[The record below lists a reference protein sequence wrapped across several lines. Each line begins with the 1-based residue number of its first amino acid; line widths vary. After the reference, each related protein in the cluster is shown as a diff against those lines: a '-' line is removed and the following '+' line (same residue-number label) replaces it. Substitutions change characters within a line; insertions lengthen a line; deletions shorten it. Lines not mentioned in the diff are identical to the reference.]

1 MNKKLS
7 IFAIVLIIVGLIG
20 SVWSGFLS
28 MPYFINKLQDYEEGI
43 NKEKVI
49 YEENININNLSINT
63 KYANVKILKNDSSK
77 VIIKTN
83 GLYKNSE
90 IKINQSG
97 KDLVIKEEINNQKI
111 EKIKNIDDLIN
122 IALENTFSSYRNTI
136 LVYIP
141 NNMNISAITDSG
153 HLYVKDN
160 IFLDSL
166 TFKTYGGSISLPS
179 EIKNLKFLDLTSK
192 SDLSL
197 KLSELIGIDEVNIN
211 SNEVYISSKE
221 STFYDMEKYIP
232 KKVTINGDNLE
243 NGIID
248 IESTIPISKD
258 LTIDSYKS
266 EVLLNLPLDRYNFNF
281 NVATYEGIEFNDYL
295 LNLTKYR
302 DESEL
307 IKEFKTI
314 LNPNLKDEYKININ
328 ALNLDFR

>member
-28 MPYFINKLQDYEEGI
+28 MPYFINKLQEYEEGI

-49 YEENININNLSINT
+49 YEENVNINNLNINT

-90 IKINQSG
+90 ININQSG
-97 KDLVIKEEINNQKI
+97 KDLVIEEEINNQKI

-122 IALENTFSSYRNTI
+122 IGLENTFSSYRNTI

-141 NNMNISAITDSG
+141 NNINISAITEGGNLD
-153 HLYVKDN
+153 VKDN

-179 EIKNLKFLDLTSK
+179 EIKNLKLLDLTSK

-197 KLSELIGIDEVNIN
+197 KLSELLGIDEVNIN

-295 LNLTKYR
+295 LNITKYR

-328 ALNLDFR
+328 ALNLNFR

>member
-28 MPYFINKLQDYEEGI
+28 MPYFINKLQEYEEGI

-49 YEENININNLSINT
+49 YEENVNINNLNINT
-63 KYANVKILKNDSSK
+63 KYTNVKILKNDSSK

-90 IKINQSG
+90 ININQSG
-97 KDLVIKEEINNQKI
+97 KDLVIEEEINNQKI

-122 IALENTFSSYRNTI
+122 IGLENTFSSYRNTI

-141 NNMNISAITDSG
+141 NNINISAITEGGNLD
-153 HLYVKDN
+153 VKDN

-179 EIKNLKFLDLTSK
+179 EIKNLKLLDLTSK

-197 KLSELIGIDEVNIN
+197 KLSELLGIDEVNIN

-295 LNLTKYR
+295 LNITKYR

-328 ALNLDFR
+328 ALNLNFR

>member
-28 MPYFINKLQDYEEGI
+28 MPYFINKLQDYEEEI

-63 KYANVKILKNDSSK
+63 KYANIKILKNDSSK

-90 IKINQSG
+90 IKINQRG
-97 KDLVIKEEINNQKI
+97 KELVIEEEINNQKI

-136 LVYIP
+136 FVYIP
-141 NNMNISAITDSG
+141 NNINISAITHSG
-153 HLYVKDN
+153 HLDVKDN

-166 TFKTYGGSISLPS
+166 IFKTYGGSISLPS
-179 EIKNLKFLDLTSK
+179 EIKNLKLLDLTSK

-197 KLSELIGIDEVNIN
+197 KLSELLGIDEVNIN

-295 LNLTKYR
+295 LNLIKYR

-328 ALNLDFR
+328 ALNLYFR

>member
-197 KLSELIGIDEVNIN
+197 KLSELLGIDEVNIN

-266 EVLLNLPLDRYNFNF
+266 EVLLNVPLDRYNFNF

-295 LNLTKYR
+295 LNITKYR

-328 ALNLDFR
+328 ALNLNFR

>member
-1 MNKKLS
+1 M
-7 IFAIVLIIVGLIG
+7 
-20 SVWSGFLS
+20 
-28 MPYFINKLQDYEEGI
+28 
-43 NKEKVI
+43 
-49 YEENININNLSINT
+49 
-63 KYANVKILKNDSSK
+63 
-77 VIIKTN
+77 
-83 GLYKNSE
+83 
-90 IKINQSG
+90 
-97 KDLVIKEEINNQKI
+97 
-111 EKIKNIDDLIN
+111 
-122 IALENTFSSYRNTI
+122 
-136 LVYIP
+136 
-141 NNMNISAITDSG
+141 
-153 HLYVKDN
+153 
-160 IFLDSL
+160 
-166 TFKTYGGSISLPS
+166 
-179 EIKNLKFLDLTSK
+179 
-192 SDLSL
+192 
-197 KLSELIGIDEVNIN
+197 SELLGIDEVNIN

-221 STFYDMEKYIP
+221 SIFYDMEKYIP

-295 LNLTKYR
+295 LNITKYR

>member
-20 SVWSGFLS
+20 TVWSGFLS
-28 MPYFINKLQDYEEGI
+28 MPYFINKLQEYEEGI

-49 YEENININNLSINT
+49 YEENVNINNLNINT
-63 KYANVKILKNDSSK
+63 KYANVKILKNDSNK

-90 IKINQSG
+90 ININQSG
-97 KDLVIKEEINNQKI
+97 KDLVIEEEINNQKI

-122 IALENTFSSYRNTI
+122 IGLENTFSSYRNTI

-141 NNMNISAITDSG
+141 NNINISAITEGGNLD
-153 HLYVKDN
+153 VKDN

-179 EIKNLKFLDLTSK
+179 EIKNLKLLDLTSK

-197 KLSELIGIDEVNIN
+197 KLSELLGIDEVNIN

-295 LNLTKYR
+295 LNITKYR

-314 LNPNLKDEYKININ
+314 LNPNLKDEYKINID
-328 ALNLDFR
+328 ALSLNFR

>member
-28 MPYFINKLQDYEEGI
+28 MPYFINKLQDYEEEI

-63 KYANVKILKNDSSK
+63 KYANIKILKNDSSK

-90 IKINQSG
+90 IKINQRG
-97 KDLVIKEEINNQKI
+97 KELVIEEEINNQKI

-122 IALENTFSSYRNTI
+122 IGLENTFSSYRNTI

-141 NNMNISAITDSG
+141 NNINISAITEGGNLD
-153 HLYVKDN
+153 VKDN

-179 EIKNLKFLDLTSK
+179 EIKNLKLLDLTSK

-197 KLSELIGIDEVNIN
+197 KLSELLGIDEVNIN

-295 LNLTKYR
+295 LNLIKYR